1 MLFRCSKNSATYV
14 RTQRKTKKMMDYID
28 QVYVDLR
35 QREPSRYPLGR
46 LRERERFIE
55 AVKELMDG
63 QWLTE
68 LYFTEDYQTL
78 VIQVPLEQ
86 FHEIKRKSKV
96 RQKRKDEKD
105 KDSVPNRK

>member
-1 MLFRCSKNSATYV
+1 ME
-14 RTQRKTKKMMDYID
+14 YID
-28 QVYVDLR
+28 QVYIDLR
-35 QREPSRYPLGR
+35 QREPGRYPLGR

-86 FHEIKRKSKV
+86 IFAIRKKSKA
-96 RQKRKDEKD
+96 RQKRKDLDEEPETPLDILFK
-105 KDSVPNRK
+105 PT

>member
-1 MLFRCSKNSATYV
+1 
-14 RTQRKTKKMMDYID
+14 MDYID
-28 QVYVDLR
+28 RVFVDLR
-35 QREPSRYPLGR
+35 LREPGRYPLDR
-46 LRERERFIE
+46 LKERDLFIE

-86 FHEIKRKSKV
+86 IFAIRKKSKA
-96 RQKRKDEKD
+96 RQKRLINPDEEPETPPD
-105 KDSVPNRK
+105 IIVEPT

>member
-1 MLFRCSKNSATYV
+1 
-14 RTQRKTKKMMDYID
+14 MDYID

-35 QREPSRYPLGR
+35 QREPGRYPLDR
-46 LRERERFIE
+46 LRERHRFIE

-63 QWLTE
+63 EWLTE

-86 FHEIKRKSKV
+86 IFAIRKKSGA
-96 RQKRKDEKD
+96 RQKRKDDED
-105 KDSVPNRK
+105 EEPENEPGLRPSNC

>member
-1 MLFRCSKNSATYV
+1 
-14 RTQRKTKKMMDYID
+14 MDYIN

-35 QREPSRYPLGR
+35 LREPDRYPLGH
-46 LRERERFIE
+46 LRERDRFIE

-86 FHEIKRKSKV
+86 ILAIKKKSKA
-96 RQKRKDEKD
+96 RQKRQEDNDED
-105 KDSVPNRK
+105 PED